1 MKKNSNSN
9 VLKETS
15 LGLWFVI
22 GLFTCITLIVA
33 GFILPPMGVVDGSV
47 LTAVGE
53 IGIIILIPILVSSK
67 KEFEMDLDDRNIKIK
82 NSKDE

>member
-1 MKKNSNSN
+1 MKKNNN
-9 VLKETS
+9 VFDTS
-15 LGLWFVI
+15 LGLWFVL
-22 GLFTCITLIVA
+22 GLFTCIVLIIA

-67 KEFEMDLDDRNIKIK
+67 KEFEMDLDDKNIKIK
-82 NSKDE
+82 NSHDD

>member
-1 MKKNSNSN
+1 MKNNI
-9 VLKETS
+9 LKETG
-15 LGLWFVI
+15 LGELFVV
-22 GLFTCITLIVA
+22 GLFTCIVLVIG

-82 NSKDE
+82 NSHDE